1 MREKFLDALD
11 AEFLPDGYHWR
22 LLKPVYL
29 YDQKLEA
36 ITVPARFETDLGS
49 IPRIF
54 WNVLPPIGPA
64 SLAFVVHDYLYATQ
78 TCPRSDADGVLFRA
92 MKATGTHWAAVWLIY
107 LGVRVGGWYAWKED
121 FKKYGLHRR
130 R

>member
-29 YDQKLEA
+29 DDARLGCIK
-36 ITVPARFETDLGS
+36 VPSLFVTDLGS

-54 WNVLPPIGPA
+54 WNILPPIGPA
-64 SLAFVVHDYLYATQ
+64 SEAFVIHDYLYATQ
-78 TCPRSDADGVLFRA
+78 TCSRASADGVLLRA
-92 MKATGTHWAAVWLIY
+92 MKVMRTHWVARWAIY